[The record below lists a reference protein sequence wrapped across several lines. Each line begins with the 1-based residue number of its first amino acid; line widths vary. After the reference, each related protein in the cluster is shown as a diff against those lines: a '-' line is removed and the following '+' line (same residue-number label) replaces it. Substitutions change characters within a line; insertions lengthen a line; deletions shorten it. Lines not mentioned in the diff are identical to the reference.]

1 MLVEALEHASQ
12 DIFHDTVIVLLATSC
27 MTKDC
32 LVFNRRIQ
40 IKTVKF
46 QFAKDS
52 CIYRGYIRK
61 PGGPKNFLFVFPL
74 II

>member
-46 QFAKDS
+46 QFAS
-52 CIYRGYIRK
+52 
-61 PGGPKNFLFVFPL
+61 NMNVNL
-74 II
+74 ISIVNGCEI

>member
-52 CIYRGYIRK
+52 CIYRG
-61 PGGPKNFLFVFPL
+61 
-74 II
+74 